1 MRPDDAAP
9 PPLPRSTVWLFAATT
24 GLAVA
29 NLYYHQPLLGEIAR
43 DFGVPLGRA
52 GFVSTVTQTGYA
64 LGLLLFVPL
73 GDARERRRLVV
84 LLLLAV
90 AVALAGA
97 ALAPSLGVLAVA
109 SFAIGVTT
117 VVPQLVIPFA
127 AGLAPPAERG
137 RVIGLVMGG
146 LLVGILGGR
155 VVSGLI
161 GSAFGWRASFAVAA
175 VLMLALAAVAARR
188 FPLAP
193 PASRLRYAALLRSLA
208 SLARSEPVLRDAAA
222 IGALSFAAFSAFWTT
237 LAFRLETPPLHYGA
251 REAGLFGL
259 IGIAGALAAPLVG
272 RLSDRRSPRATVGT
286 GLLLSVAAWAGF
298 LLAGH
303 TLAGLVLGVLLL
315 DVGAQATGVS
325 NQARIYALPA
335 ELHGRLNTV
344 YMVSFF
350 LGGSVGSSLG
360 SWAWEVRGWTGV
372 CATGIGMTAAALAV
386 FARRRA

>member
-1 MRPDDAAP
+1 MHAP
-9 PPLPRSTVWLFAATT
+9 PPSLARSTVWLFAATT
-24 GLAVA
+24 GLSVA
-29 NLYYHQPLLGEIAR
+29 NLYYHQPLLAEIAR

-52 GFVSTVTQTGYA
+52 GYISTVTQTGYA

-90 AVALAGA
+90 SVALAGA
-97 ALAPSLGVLAVA
+97 ALAPSLGALAVA
-109 SFAIGVTT
+109 SFAVGVTT

-127 AGLAPPAERG
+127 AGLAPPATRG
-137 RVIGLVMGG
+137 RVIGLLMGG

-161 GSAFGWRASFAVAA
+161 GAAFGWRASFALAA
-175 VLMLALAAVAARR
+175 ALMLALAAVARSR
-188 FPLAP
+188 FPVAP
-193 PASRLRYAALLRSLA
+193 PPSRLGYGALLRSLA
-208 SLARSEPVLRDAAA
+208 SLVRTQPVVRDAAA
-222 IGALSFAAFSAFWTT
+222 IGALSFGAFSAFWTT
-237 LAFRLETPPLHYGA
+237 LAFRLETPPLDYGA

-259 IGIAGALAAPLVG
+259 VGIAGALSAPLIG
-272 RLSDRRSPRATVGT
+272 RLSDLRSPRATVGA
-286 GLLLSVAAWAGF
+286 GLLVTLAAWTGF
-298 LLAGH
+298 LLGGH
-303 TLAGLVLGVLLL
+303 TLWGLVLGVVLL

-350 LGGSVGSSLG
+350 LGGSLGSSLG
-360 SWAWEVRGWTGV
+360 SWAWGVWRWVGV
-372 CATGIGMTAAALAV
+372 CGVGLGMVGLALAL
-386 FARRRA
+386 FARRGE